1 MKKLF
6 RLLACC
12 LCAAFAL
19 VSCETKE
26 GGWDPI
32 SLDKYEVSFGTDGGE
47 EVITSSNYPGMYIM
61 KLENLTTQEKG
72 NRSKDRQSANMEG
85 IELKV
90 EGNRLIVTV
99 DASKEPRSWMINL
112 SYLDAGCSPIYVH
125 QK

>member
-12 LCAAFAL
+12 LCTAFAL
-19 VSCETKE
+19 DSCETKE

-47 EVITSSNYPGMYIM
+47 EVVTSSNYPGMYII
-61 KLENLTTQEKG
+61 KLENLTTQEVG

-99 DASKEPRSWMINL
+99 DASKEPRSWMIGL